1 MVAPSSW
8 EIKTANNS
16 DGRPRPSRS
25 TISSSFRLPVF
36 ENRRER
42 LIDAISLI
50 RQLQTRHS
58 QNGSAHIGGRSR
70 RSVGTD
76 GLGPRQGTVLWTKR
90 SWHRKEESRQLAL
103 G

>member
-25 TISSSFRLPVF
+25 TISSSFRLPVL

-50 RQLQTRHS
+50 RHLQTRHS
-58 QNGSAHIGGRSR
+58 PEWIGPYRRPEFEAQWAPMGLLVGRGR
-70 RSVGTD
+70 FYG
-76 GLGPRQGTVLWTKR
+76 Q
-90 SWHRKEESRQLAL
+90 KEAGIENRTAL
-103 G
+103 NWS